1 MVIMLLL
8 YMDIMLKSWRN
19 LNVDWI
25 RQI

>member
-19 LNVDWI
+19 WKFNWTW
-25 RQI
+25 QI